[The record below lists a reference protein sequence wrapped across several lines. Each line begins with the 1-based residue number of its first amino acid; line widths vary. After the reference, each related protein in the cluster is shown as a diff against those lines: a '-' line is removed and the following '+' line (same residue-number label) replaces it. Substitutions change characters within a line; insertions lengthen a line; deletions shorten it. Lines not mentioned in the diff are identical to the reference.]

1 MYPSSV
7 RFSVLCGWLFVLV
20 VACGV
25 QGQSVPSGGVR
36 LVAPTDLAVQGNF
49 WQGSTTG
56 GVVASRAIVPVVGQ
70 SFTQAARVSVLRPT
84 GEFWASAI
92 SAPSTQALEQ
102 GDVVLIHVFIRAIET
117 QDETGSVFMQV
128 YAEGPAPG
136 YSKSLSQQVSAG
148 PGMARVLPP
157 VCHGRRFSRWAV
169 HLQSWIWR
177 VQPAAGDRGRWGRG
191 AGLWQDPH
199 AR

>member
-1 MYPSSV
+1 M
-7 RFSVLCGWLFVLV
+7 
-20 VACGV
+20 
-25 QGQSVPSGGVR
+25 
-36 LVAPTDLAVQGNF
+36 QGNF

-148 PGMARVLPP
+148 LEWREYFLPFSMAGGFFV
-157 VCHGRRFSRWAV
+157 G
-169 HLQSWIWR
+169 
-177 VQPAAGDRGRWGRG
+177 
-191 AGLWQDPH
+191 
-199 AR
+199 